1 MRGTCKTLFKAI
13 SGAGND
19 TSRMSPKHIFATL
32 GVVCAVAS
40 FFIGG
45 VPLLTGG
52 VVFIGI
58 ACFF

>member
-1 MRGTCKTLFKAI
+1 MT
-13 SGAGND
+13 
-19 TSRMSPKHIFATL
+19 PKLVFATL

-52 VVFIGI
+52 VVFVGI